1 MPKKFGEILA
11 QCIDDIKAGRC
22 SIEECLKRYPSLRS
36 RLEPLLTLAL
46 EIQPPPDVEPSTGFK
61 IRARVQLMEQIH
73 AGRAVTKWPEPRYKN
88 QTSLMPRRRRFS
100 MIGIIVA
107 AVLAFSALGGG
118 TAYASQDSLPGDIL
132 YPVKLGTEQV
142 RMILP
147 ANDLAKAEL
156 ALSFAEKRVE
166 EMTALAE
173 KGRPENLDLALD
185 KYDDAL
191 AVAIA
196 RIEAAR
202 GKALTTANISEL
214 VAEATAKH
222 LSVLDRVYDKVP
234 AQAKAVVE
242 KAKQVSVQGQ
252 GNALAALARENP
264 TKAVEI
270 NLATIEDRLNRA
282 KAMAR
287 GNDVEEVENSL
298 QQFEELCGFGEEI
311 SQIAQDL
318 GKDTTG
324 VEELVAEAASGHLS
338 ILDEVYDEVPPE
350 AQPAI
355 QRAKVVSI
363 NGLGNALAVL
373 ARENPVRAMELNLTA
388 MEDRLNRARAMA
400 EENNIED
407 AEDALQQFE
416 ELCGFGEEISQI
428 AQDLGKDIAAVE
440 ELVAKATSIHLEVL
454 TEVYKKMPEQAKE
467 AIQRAMDK
475 SAKGYERAVEAL
487 QKIGDLGD
495 IPPKPPIPEGIPAV
509 PKKIPP
515 VPMCQK
521 EFQII
526 SQEVK

>member
-214 VAEATAKH
+214 VAEA
-222 LSVLDRVYDKVP
+222 
-234 AQAKAVVE
+234 
-242 KAKQVSVQGQ
+242 
-252 GNALAALARENP
+252 
-264 TKAVEI
+264 
-270 NLATIEDRLNRA
+270 
-282 KAMAR
+282 
-287 GNDVEEVENSL
+287 
-298 QQFEELCGFGEEI
+298 
-311 SQIAQDL
+311 
-318 GKDTTG
+318 
-324 VEELVAEAASGHLS
+324 ASGHLS

-388 MEDRLNRARAMA
+388 MEDRLNRVRAMA

-526 SQEVK
+526 SQEMK